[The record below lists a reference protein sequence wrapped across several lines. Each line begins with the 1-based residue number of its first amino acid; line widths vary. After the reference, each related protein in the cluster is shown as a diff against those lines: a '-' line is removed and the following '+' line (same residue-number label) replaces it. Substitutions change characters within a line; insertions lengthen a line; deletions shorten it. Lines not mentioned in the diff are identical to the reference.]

1 MSNIILC
8 FVYIFF
14 YSSDQSGWNVTTG
27 TEMEG
32 KKVKSRDFLSPNIKF
47 ILNRYSTSARWI

>member
-1 MSNIILC
+1 MSNIILR

-14 YSSDQSGWNVTTG
+14 YSSDQSGWNVMTG

-32 KKVKSRDFLSPNIKF
+32 KKVKSHDFLSPDIKF
-47 ILNRYSTSARWI
+47 ISNRYSTSAHWI